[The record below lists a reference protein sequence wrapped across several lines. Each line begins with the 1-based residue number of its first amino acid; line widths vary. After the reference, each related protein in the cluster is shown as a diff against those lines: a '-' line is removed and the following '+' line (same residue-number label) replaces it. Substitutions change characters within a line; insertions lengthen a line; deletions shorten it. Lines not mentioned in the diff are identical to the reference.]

1 MDFLKNPAKYQAL
14 GATIPKGVLL
24 TGPPGTGKTL
34 LAKSCAGEAG
44 VPFFSVSGSDFVEV
58 FVGVGASRVR
68 QLFQQAKENAPSII
82 FVDELDAVGKKRQNK
97 MGSNDERESTLNQL
111 LVEMDGFG
119 TNSNVIVMAATNRKD
134 VLDNAL
140 VRPGR
145 FDREVEVGLPD
156 LKGRYEIL
164 LVHLK
169 PLILSP
175 KFSSEEYAKR
185 IAALTPGF
193 SGA

>member
-1 MDFLKNPAKYQAL
+1 
-14 GATIPKGVLL
+14 
-24 TGPPGTGKTL
+24 
-34 LAKSCAGEAG
+34 
-44 VPFFSVSGSDFVEV
+44 
-58 FVGVGASRVR
+58 
-68 QLFQQAKENAPSII
+68 
-82 FVDELDAVGKKRQNK
+82 VDELDAVGKKRQNK

-164 LVHLK
+164 LVHLR
-169 PLILSP
+169 PIILSP
-175 KFSSEEYAKR
+175 KFSSE
-185 IAALTPGF
+185 
-193 SGA
+193 

>member
-1 MDFLKNPAKYQAL
+1 
-14 GATIPKGVLL
+14 
-24 TGPPGTGKTL
+24 
-34 LAKSCAGEAG
+34 
-44 VPFFSVSGSDFVEV
+44 
-58 FVGVGASRVR
+58 
-68 QLFQQAKENAPSII
+68 
-82 FVDELDAVGKKRQNK
+82 

-134 VLDNAL
+134 ILDNAL

-169 PLILSP
+169 PLVLSP

-193 SGA
+193 SGAELANLCNEAAILAARCSKEYVEMLDF